1 MLSTLDKHSTLLSES
16 ALFELKQSTLGRFGG
31 IGVVITSKNQALSI
45 IEVMPNTPADKA
57 KLTAGDRILEI
68 DKDTTQNLSLD
79 EAAEPLRGPMGSLV
93 RLKVQQNRNGQIR
106 VVKLRR
112 SKIDVSSVTGRR
124 LENGIG
130 YLKIDHFQ
138 EQTIIEVTEKLH
150 LWKGN
155 LRGLIIDLRQ
165 NPGGLLEQAIS
176 ISDLFLSEG
185 KIVTTVGYQRANPS
199 APSNV

>member
-1 MLSTLDKHSTLLSES
+1 
-16 ALFELKQSTLGRFGG
+16 
-31 IGVVITSKNQALSI
+31 
-45 IEVMPNTPADKA
+45 
-57 KLTAGDRILEI
+57 
-68 DKDTTQNLSLD
+68 
-79 EAAEPLRGPMGSLV
+79 MGSLV

-185 KIVTTVGYQRANPS
+185 KIVTTVGYQKSQPKCTEQRLTPS
-199 APSNV
+199 TRTPIW